1 MNSVPRAWTEE
12 EFNAIARHA
21 AAQSQ
26 TGEAQNISML
36 DQWAIENVDL
46 LSKVQIVGS
55 KFTTKEQETLAVWI
69 GQDPELL
76 RSLIPESPVKP
87 ANKINWDLLVQVCGW
102 VAVGAMLIIGAP
114 RMIQVAGMVWVPKNT
129 PLEKTASK
137 NIEIAD
143 SYVPTDEALQ
153 KVIHPKPEKFE
164 STPIPTPPAIA
175 VKTNATV
182 QVPPDFDCLSVR
194 NFNGLEIGC
203 VYPGDRVLVIRD
215 DGGDRVT
222 IKTPALTGSVFRLG
236 IKED

>member
-1 MNSVPRAWTEE
+1 MNSVPHSCTEE
-12 EFNAIARHA
+12 EFEALSRHA

-26 TGEAQNISML
+26 GGEAQNISML
-36 DQWAIENVDL
+36 DQWAIENAEL
-46 LSKVQIVGS
+46 LSKIEIVGS
-55 KFTTKEQETLAVWI
+55 KFTQDEQITLSRWI

-76 RSLIPESPVKP
+76 RSLIPESPPKP
-87 ANKINWDLLVQVCGW
+87 ANKINWDLLVTVGGW
-102 VAVGAMLIIGAP
+102 VAVGAMLIVAAP
-114 RMIQVAGMVWVPKNT
+114 KLIQVAGMVWVPQNT

-143 SYVPTDEALQ
+143 PYVPSSEDLQ
-153 KVIHPKPEKFE
+153 KVIRHKADPPYV
-164 STPIPTPPAIA
+164 PIPPAIA

-182 QVPPDFDCLSVR
+182 QVPSDFDCLSVR

-203 VYPGDRVLVIRD
+203 VYPGDRVLVIKD